1 MNVLSKIAQWLY
13 SKRRGVLET
22 ITWASIGLLLY
33 TGHVY
38 ISYALLFTLS
48 IVKIKP
54 ISPAILLIAKNAYI
68 IKFYNIVIWFFSYI
82 IALKLISYQTGIE
95 ESNLKFAPAIMAIP
109 LSLILV
115 FCLVMIFTMSM
126 IVLLQIFSYFTPFM
140 TAKIKKKIVESKF
153 YLFSTR
159 SFYVIPLL
167 APVLIIIASVSD
179 PVFKVA
185 LLADSSFISDCGV
198 KQKDKMYIRIDS
210 HSCLASTL
218 DMNVFR
224 AKPEVIQSEK

>member
-22 ITWASIGLLLY
+22 ITWISIGLLLY

-38 ISYALLFTLS
+38 ISYALLFILS

-54 ISPAILLIAKNAYI
+54 ILPAILLIAKNAYV
-68 IKFYNIVIWFFSYI
+68 IKFYNIVIWFISYI

-95 ESNLKFAPAIMAIP
+95 ENNLKFAPAVIAIP

-126 IVLLQIFSYFTPFM
+126 IMLLQTLSYFYPFM
-140 TAKIKKKIVESKF
+140 TSKIKKKIIESKF

-167 APVLIIIASVSD
+167 APVLVIIASVSD

-224 AKPEVIQSEK
+224 TQPAVIQSEK

>member
-1 MNVLSKIAQWLY
+1 MNILSKLAQWLY
-13 SKRRGVLET
+13 KKRRGVLET
-22 ITWASIGLLLY
+22 ITWISIGSLLY

-38 ISYALLFTLS
+38 ISYALLFILS

-54 ISPAILLIAKNAYI
+54 ILSAILFIAKNAYV
-68 IKFYNIVIWFFSYI
+68 IKFYNIVIWFISYI

-115 FCLVMIFTMSM
+115 FCLVMVFTMSM
-126 IVLLQIFSYFTPFM
+126 IVLLQILSYFSPFM
-140 TAKIKKKIVESKF
+140 TSKIKKRIIESKF

-218 DMNVFR
+218 DINVFR
-224 AKPEVIQSEK
+224 TQSAVIQSEK

>member
-1 MNVLSKIAQWLY
+1 MNILSKLAQWLY
-13 SKRRGVLET
+13 KKRRGVLET
-22 ITWASIGLLLY
+22 ITWISIGSFLY

-38 ISYALLFTLS
+38 ISYALLFILS

-54 ISPAILLIAKNAYI
+54 ILSAILFIAKNAYV
-68 IKFYNIVIWFFSYI
+68 IKFYNIVIWFISYI

-115 FCLVMIFTMSM
+115 FCLVMVFTMSM
-126 IVLLQIFSYFTPFM
+126 IVLLQILSYFSQFM
-140 TAKIKKKIVESKF
+140 TSKIKKRIVESEF

-159 SFYVIPLL
+159 LFYVIPLL

-224 AKPEVIQSEK
+224 TQPAVIQSEK